1 MSEMLTP
8 RPFLKWA
15 GGKTQL
21 VEELMARMPAFF
33 GNYHEPFLGGGALF
47 FKLYREGKIRYA
59 RISDL
64 NAELIDTYIAIRDHV
79 DEVIHLLSQFPY
91 TESFYYHL
99 RAQDPWKVNLP
110 QRAARMI
117 YLNKT
122 GYNGLYRVNKRGEFN
137 VPFGR
142 YRTPKYCDVEN
153 LRAVSRALQSV
164 DIAQAP
170 FDIVLEYAEA
180 GDLVYFDPPY
190 APLSPTANFTAYQAN
205 GFSIEDQKRLRDIC
219 VELTK
224 RNVNI
229 MLSNSDAE
237 IIRALYAQRRF
248 TLSEVQANR
257 AINCNGDRRG
267 KLTELIVTNYPLE
280 IKSQLRLLESRAPF
294 LTHYAST
301 EHPQ

>member
-1 MSEMLTP
+1 MPEMLTP

-21 VEELMARMPAFF
+21 VDELMARMPAHF

-47 FKLYREGKIRYA
+47 FKLFREGKIRRA

-64 NAELIDTYIAIRDHV
+64 NAELIDTYIAIRDYV
-79 DEVIHLLSQFPY
+79 DQVIHLLAQFPY
-91 TESFYYHL
+91 TQAFYSYL
-99 RAQDPWKVNLP
+99 RAQDPWKMDLP

-122 GYNGLYRVNKRGEFN
+122 GYNGLYRVNKKGEFN

-142 YRTPKYCDVEN
+142 YRSPNYCDAEN
-153 LRAVSRALQSV
+153 LRAVSRALQNV
-164 DIAQAP
+164 VIAQAP
-170 FDIVLEYAEA
+170 FDTVLEYAEA

-190 APLSPTANFTAYQAN
+190 APLSSTSKFTAYQAN

-219 VELTK
+219 VELTR
-224 RNVNI
+224 RNVNV
-229 MLSNSDAE
+229 MLSNSDTG

-248 TLSEVQANR
+248 IQSEVRANR
-257 AINCNGDRRG
+257 AINCNGDKRG

-280 IKSQLRLLESRAPF
+280 MKSQLRLLESRAPF
-294 LTHYAST
+294 LSHTVSM
-301 EHPQ
+301 